1 MGTEQ
6 IQKYAITA
14 AIVVIVVVILFNWNT
29 FREWVHIEPIPET
42 S

>member
-1 MGTEQ
+1 MDTKQ

-14 AIVVIVVVILFNWNT
+14 AVVAVVVVILFNWNT